1 MLNEWRSFIISIFII
16 FYNVT
21 CETIS
26 GPVIAGVI
34 GTKMPRYCLF
44 GDTVN
49 LASRLKTTGEGRR
62 DKPPVAFTIA

>member
-1 MLNEWRSFIISIFII
+1 VNKGLLLLVFIIVII
-16 FYNVT
+16 VL
-21 CETIS
+21 CKTIS

-49 LASRLKTTGEGRR
+49 LASRLKTTGEGKG
-62 DKPPVAFTIA
+62 DKPLVVFTMAYNF